1 MPLPIL
7 EIIGMSLR
15 KTPVGKIRKALAM
28 CEEAGLAVTARDLE
42 SHHLCGRD
50 PVVLADALVTA
61 NRLGVETSFQEMS
74 AVILAGHNPNELLL
88 DASKTK
94 TVRFDT
100 FSPKREDRIR
110 GFTRDQREVFAAVT
124 AVFRLSP
131 SQLAFRFDFRHI
143 HERLSAAVCVYIN
156 TAPDFRSLQMKKSEQ
171 EAELRFIGADM
182 IPSFTSVAIDYQ

>member
-1 MPLPIL
+1 MCIRHTPI
-7 EIIGMSLR
+7 
-15 KTPVGKIRKALAM
+15 GKIRKALAM
-28 CEEAGLAVTARDLE
+28 CEESGLAVTAKNLE

-61 NRLGVETSFQEMS
+61 KQLGVETSLQEMS
-74 AVILAGHNPNELLL
+74 AVILAGHNPHELLL
-88 DASKTK
+88 EASKAK

-110 GFTRDQREVFAAVT
+110 GFTRDQREVFASVT

-143 HERLSAAVCVYIN
+143 HERLSAAVSVNIN
-156 TAPDFRSLQMKKSEQ
+156 TASDFRSLQLKKAEQ
-171 EAELRFIGADM
+171 EAELRLIGSDM
-182 IPSFTSVAIDYQ
+182 IPSFTSIVIEYQ